1 MNHSNNCL
9 LVFVK
14 SPVKGQV
21 KTRLAAQTDGDFEV
35 GLYKC
40 FVEDTI
46 SLAENLDVHLKLCFY
61 PPHKRLNFS
70 EWLGEQHCYRAQT
83 GDNLGE
89 RLKNAFGKVFEEGFL
104 NIVAIGSDSPDL
116 PTNYLTESFEA
127 LDAHDTVIGPAKDG
141 GYYLIGFSKE
151 GFIPEAFD
159 NISWSTD
166 SVFEQTVSILKRHG
180 PKMHLMP
187 LWYDVDT
194 IADLKSLL
202 LRTKNTA
209 FEKSKTY
216 SYLTAN
222 GSWSKSDVR
231 L

>member
-1 MNHSNNCL
+1 MNHNNCL
-9 LVFVK
+9 LLFVK
-14 SPVKGQV
+14 SPIKGQV
-21 KTRLAAQTDGDFEV
+21 KTRLAAQTDEDLVVE
-35 GLYKC
+35 LYKC
-40 FVEDTI
+40 FVEDMI
-46 SLAENLDVHLKLCFY
+46 SLVENLGVQFKVCFC
-61 PPHKRLNFS
+61 PANMKSTFS
-70 EWLGEQHCYRAQT
+70 EWLGEKHCYTPQV

-89 RLKNAFGKVFEEGFL
+89 RLRNAFGKAFEESFA
-104 NIVAIGSDSPDL
+104 NVVAIGSDSPDL
-116 PTNYLTESFEA
+116 PVRYLMKSFEA
-127 LDAHDTVIGPAKDG
+127 LAEHDTVIGPANDG

-166 SVFEQTVSILKRHG
+166 SVFEQTISILKRHG
-180 PKMHLMP
+180 RKIYLLP
-187 LWYDVDT
+187 LWHDVDI

-202 LRTKNTA
+202 LRTRNTA

-222 GSWSKSDVR
+222 ISWSKSDVR